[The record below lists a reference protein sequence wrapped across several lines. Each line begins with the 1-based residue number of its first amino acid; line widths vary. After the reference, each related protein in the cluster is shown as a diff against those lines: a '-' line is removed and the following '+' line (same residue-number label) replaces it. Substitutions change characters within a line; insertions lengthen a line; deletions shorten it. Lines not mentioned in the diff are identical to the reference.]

1 MTEGGRFAME
11 FSIIIKAVIALVL
24 VLTLIGLLTWLIRRF
39 GGGGRGLR
47 TRGNR
52 RRLVVVEVAPIDSK
66 RRLVLVRRD
75 ETEHLVLLGTTA
87 DILIEAGI
95 AAPPNGGDAP
105 PGGGDTTSAKDAA

>member
-1 MTEGGRFAME
+1 ME
-11 FSIIIKAVIALVL
+11 FNILMQAVIALVL
-24 VLTLIGLLTWLIRRF
+24 VLALIGLLAWLIRRF

-47 TRGNR
+47 TRTNR

-95 AAPPNGGDAP
+95 AAPPNGGDAAP
-105 PGGGDTTSAKDAA
+105 NGGDAAPAKDAA